1 MKKKILLTNLL
12 FCSVAT
18 LVVAQKKDDYLLW
31 SASHKLTV
39 DDFAIKTK
47 QVETTPSFAQF
58 TVDYQVNGF
67 DFLTKNF
74 NKKVHNYFIK
84 TASWIDTTAAIQQS
98 LLYQQTLFDICEVY
112 TRQFRKALREN
123 RKKLLKGTAITEELN
138 KQFVSAFA
146 RRRVDYDRETR
157 FGADLTKQKDWESQI
172 QKELAELSDFAY
184 DK

>member
-1 MKKKILLTNLL
+1 MTKKTLLTNLL
-12 FCSVAT
+12 LFCAALFVAG
-18 LVVAQKKDDYLLW
+18 QQNGDYLLW

-47 QVETTPSFAQF
+47 QVETTPSFGQF

-74 NKKVHNYFIK
+74 NKRVHNYFIRS
-84 TASWIDTTAAIQQS
+84 ASWIDTTTAVQQS
-98 LLYQQTLFDICEVY
+98 LVYQQTLFDLCEVY

-123 RKKLLKGTAITEELN
+123 RKKLLKGTGITEVLN
-138 KQFVSAFA
+138 KSFVSAFA
-146 RRRVDYDRETR
+146 QRRVDYDRETR
-157 FGADLTKQKDWESQI
+157 FGTDAARQREWELRI

-184 DK
+184 DR